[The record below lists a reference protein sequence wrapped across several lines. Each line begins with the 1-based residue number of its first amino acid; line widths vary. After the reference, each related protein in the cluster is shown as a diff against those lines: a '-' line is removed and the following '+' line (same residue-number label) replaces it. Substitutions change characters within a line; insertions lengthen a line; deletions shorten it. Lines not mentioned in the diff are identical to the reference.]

1 MNLFIIDQLKISSF
15 LVILNKKLLNKIV
28 LLPHLASNA
37 NKGLTTV

>member
-15 LVILNKKLLNKIV
+15 LVILNKKFLNKIV